1 MEINSPTLFIEINSS
16 EYIFTAGDKVE
27 DNFQL
32 IYKHIS
38 PICGI
43 ENLRIIDFDLVLEDI
58 KKNIYLIEQ
67 KLNFIFKETIL
78 IIDNF
83 DRSFINLSGFKKL
96 NGSQLL
102 KENIIYILNSLKSE
116 IDQIENKKTILHIF
130 NSKYLL
136 DKKKVENLPIGLFG
150 NFYSHELSFCILNNN
165 DYSNLIKI
173 FDNCNLK
180 IKKILFKSFVEG
192 SIISNENTD
201 LNTFFQIKINENN
214 SQIFFF
220 EDDSLKFEQNFN
232 FGLDLILRD
241 ISRITSLKKDIIKNI
256 IKNIELTKNIAK
268 DELVEKELFENYN
281 YIKIKKKLILEI
293 AEARIEEYLEIML
306 IKNINFASYNK
317 KDKIIFFVISNKSY
331 LKCFKSLFQYFF
343 TNNNNLNFKLKESIA
358 TEDLMNNTSQ
368 LVHYGWKKEAIPIA
382 PIKKSVIARLF
393 EVLFN

>member
-1 MEINSPTLFIEINSS
+1 MEINSPTLFIEINNS

-38 PICGI
+38 PIRGI

-78 IIDNF
+78 IINNF

-102 KENIIYILNSLKSE
+102 KENIIYILNSLKSK

-150 NFYSHELSFCILNNN
+150 NFYSHELSFCVLNNN

-256 IKNIELTKNIAK
+256 INNIEPTKNIAK
-268 DELVEKELFENYN
+268 DELVEKELFVNQN

-317 KDKIIFFVISNKSY
+317 KDKIIFFVISNKSH
-331 LKCFKSLFQYFF
+331 LRCFKSLFQYFF
-343 TNNNNLNFKLKESIA
+343 SNNNNLNFKLKESIA
-358 TEDLMNNTSQ
+358 TEDLMNSTSQ

-382 PIKKSVIARLF
+382 PIRKSVIARLF

>member
-1 MEINSPTLFIEINSS
+1 MKINSPTLFIEINNS

-38 PICGI
+38 PIRGI

-78 IIDNF
+78 VINNF

-102 KENIIYILNSLKSE
+102 KENIIYILNSLKSK

-150 NFYSHELSFCILNNN
+150 NFYSHELSFCVLNNN

-256 IKNIELTKNIAK
+256 INNIEPTNNIAK
-268 DELVEKELFENYN
+268 DELVEKELFENQN

-317 KDKIIFFVISNKSY
+317 KDKITFFVISNKSH
-331 LKCFKSLFQYFF
+331 LKCFKSLFQYFLS
-343 TNNNNLNFKLKESIA
+343 NNNNLNFKLKESIT
-358 TEDLMNNTSQ
+358 TEDLMNSTSQ

-382 PIKKSVIARLF
+382 PIRKSVIARLF

>member
-1 MEINSPTLFIEINSS
+1 MKINSPTLFIEINNS

-38 PICGI
+38 PIRGI

-78 IIDNF
+78 VINNF

-102 KENIIYILNSLKSE
+102 KENIIYILNSLKSK

-150 NFYSHELSFCILNNN
+150 NFYSHELSFCVLNNN

-241 ISRITSLKKDIIKNI
+241 ISRITSLKKNIIKNI
-256 IKNIELTKNIAK
+256 INNIEPTNNITK
-268 DELVEKELFENYN
+268 DELVEKELFENQN

-317 KDKIIFFVISNKSY
+317 KDKIIFFVISNKSH
-331 LKCFKSLFQYFF
+331 LRCFKSLFQYFF
-343 TNNNNLNFKLKESIA
+343 SNNNNLNFKLKESIA
-358 TEDLMNNTSQ
+358 TEDLMNSTSQ

-382 PIKKSVIARLF
+382 PIRKSVIARLF

>member
-1 MEINSPTLFIEINSS
+1 M
-16 EYIFTAGDKVE
+16 K
-27 DNFQL
+27 
-32 IYKHIS
+32 
-38 PICGI
+38 
-43 ENLRIIDFDLVLEDI
+43 IIHKF
-58 KKNIYLIEQ
+58 
-67 KLNFIFKETIL
+67 
-78 IIDNF
+78 
-83 DRSFINLSGFKKL
+83 
-96 NGSQLL
+96 
-102 KENIIYILNSLKSE
+102 
-116 IDQIENKKTILHIF
+116 
-130 NSKYLL
+130 
-136 DKKKVENLPIGLFG
+136 
-150 NFYSHELSFCILNNN
+150 
-165 DYSNLIKI
+165 
-173 FDNCNLK
+173 
-180 IKKILFKSFVEG
+180 
-192 SIISNENTD
+192 
-201 LNTFFQIKINENN
+201 
-214 SQIFFF
+214 FFF

>member
-1 MEINSPTLFIEINSS
+1 MKINSPTLFIEINNS

-38 PICGI
+38 PIRGI
-43 ENLRIIDFDLVLEDI
+43 ENLRIIDFDIVLEDI

-78 IIDNF
+78 VINNF

-102 KENIIYILNSLKSE
+102 KENIIYILNSLKSK

-150 NFYSHELSFCILNNN
+150 NFYSHELSFCVLNNN

-241 ISRITSLKKDIIKNI
+241 ISRITSLKKNIIKNI
-256 IKNIELTKNIAK
+256 INNIEPTKNIAK
-268 DELVEKELFENYN
+268 DELVEKELFENQN

-293 AEARIEEYLEIML
+293 AEARIEEYMEIML

-317 KDKIIFFVISNKSY
+317 KDKITFFVISNKSY
-331 LKCFKSLFQYFF
+331 LKCFKSLFQYFLS
-343 TNNNNLNFKLKESIA
+343 NNNNLNFKLKESVT
-358 TEDLMNNTSQ
+358 TEDLMNSTSQ

-382 PIKKSVIARLF
+382 PIRKSVIARLF

>member
-1 MEINSPTLFIEINSS
+1 MEINSPTLFIEINNS

-38 PICGI
+38 PIRGI

-78 IIDNF
+78 IINNF

-102 KENIIYILNSLKSE
+102 KENIIYILNSLKSKV
-116 IDQIENKKTILHIF
+116 DQIENKKTILHIF

-150 NFYSHELSFCILNNN
+150 NFYSHELSFCVLNNN
-165 DYSNLIKI
+165 DYNNLIKI

-192 SIISNENTD
+192 SIISNKNTD

-256 IKNIELTKNIAK
+256 INNIEPTKNIAK
-268 DELVEKELFENYN
+268 DELVEKELFVNQN

-317 KDKIIFFVISNKSY
+317 KDKIIFFVISNKSH
-331 LKCFKSLFQYFF
+331 LKCFYSLFQYFLS
-343 TNNNNLNFKLKESIA
+343 NNNNLNFKLKESIA
-358 TEDLMNNTSQ
+358 TEDLMNSTSQ

-382 PIKKSVIARLF
+382 PIRKSVIARLF

>member
-1 MEINSPTLFIEINSS
+1 MEINSPTLFIEINNS

-38 PICGI
+38 PIRGI
-43 ENLRIIDFDLVLEDI
+43 ENLRIIDFDIVLEDI

-78 IIDNF
+78 VINNF

-102 KENIIYILNSLKSE
+102 KENIIYILNSLKSK

-150 NFYSHELSFCILNNN
+150 NFYSHELSFCVLNNN

-241 ISRITSLKKDIIKNI
+241 ISRITSLKKNIIKNI
-256 IKNIELTKNIAK
+256 INNIEPTNNITK
-268 DELVEKELFENYN
+268 DELVEKELFENQN

-293 AEARIEEYLEIML
+293 AEARIEEYMEIML

-317 KDKIIFFVISNKSY
+317 KDKITFFVISNKSY
-331 LKCFKSLFQYFF
+331 LKCFKSLFQYFLS
-343 TNNNNLNFKLKESIA
+343 NNNNLNFKLKESVT
-358 TEDLMNNTSQ
+358 TEDLMNSTSQ

-382 PIKKSVIARLF
+382 PIRKSVIARLF

>member
-220 EDDSLKFEQNFN
+220 
-232 FGLDLILRD
+232 
-241 ISRITSLKKDIIKNI
+241 
-256 IKNIELTKNIAK
+256 
-268 DELVEKELFENYN
+268 
-281 YIKIKKKLILEI
+281 
-293 AEARIEEYLEIML
+293 
-306 IKNINFASYNK
+306 
-317 KDKIIFFVISNKSY
+317 
-331 LKCFKSLFQYFF
+331 
-343 TNNNNLNFKLKESIA
+343 
-358 TEDLMNNTSQ
+358 
-368 LVHYGWKKEAIPIA
+368 
-382 PIKKSVIARLF
+382 
-393 EVLFN
+393 

>member
-1 MEINSPTLFIEINSS
+1 MEINSPTLFIEINNS
-16 EYIFTAGDKVE
+16 EYIFTAGDMVE

-38 PICGI
+38 PIRGI

-78 IIDNF
+78 IINNF

-102 KENIIYILNSLKSE
+102 KENIIYILNSLKSK

-150 NFYSHELSFCILNNN
+150 NFYSHELSFCVLNNN

-256 IKNIELTKNIAK
+256 INNIEPTKNIVK
-268 DELVEKELFENYN
+268 DELVEKELFENQN

-317 KDKIIFFVISNKSY
+317 KDKIIFFVISNKSH
-331 LKCFKSLFQYFF
+331 LRCFKSLFQYFF
-343 TNNNNLNFKLKESIA
+343 SNNNNLNFKLKESIA
-358 TEDLMNNTSQ
+358 TEDLMNSTSQ
-368 LVHYGWKKEAIPIA
+368 LVQYGWKKEAIPIA
-382 PIKKSVIARLF
+382 PIRKSVIARLF

>member
-1 MEINSPTLFIEINSS
+1 MEINSPTLFIEINNS

-38 PICGI
+38 PIRGI

-78 IIDNF
+78 IINNF

-102 KENIIYILNSLKSE
+102 KENIIYILNSLKSK

-150 NFYSHELSFCILNNN
+150 DFYSHELSFCVLNNN

-220 EDDSLKFEQNFN
+220 ENDSLKFEQNFN

-256 IKNIELTKNIAK
+256 INNIEPTKNIVK
-268 DELVEKELFENYN
+268 DELVEKELFENQN

-317 KDKIIFFVISNKSY
+317 KDKIIFFVISNKSH
-331 LKCFKSLFQYFF
+331 LRCFKSLFQYFF
-343 TNNNNLNFKLKESIA
+343 SNNNNLNFKLKESIA
-358 TEDLMNNTSQ
+358 TEDLMNSTSQ

-382 PIKKSVIARLF
+382 PIRKSVIARLF

>member
-1 MEINSPTLFIEINSS
+1 MKINSPTLFIEINNS

-38 PICGI
+38 PIRGI
-43 ENLRIIDFDLVLEDI
+43 ENLRIIDFDIVLEDI

-78 IIDNF
+78 VINNF

-102 KENIIYILNSLKSE
+102 KENIIYILNSLKSK

-150 NFYSHELSFCILNNN
+150 NFYSHELSFCVLNNN

-241 ISRITSLKKDIIKNI
+241 ISRITSLKKNIIKNI
-256 IKNIELTKNIAK
+256 INNIEPTNNITK
-268 DELVEKELFENYN
+268 DELVEKELFENQN

-293 AEARIEEYLEIML
+293 AEARIEEYMEIML

-317 KDKIIFFVISNKSY
+317 KDKITFFVISNKSY
-331 LKCFKSLFQYFF
+331 LKCFKSLFQYFLS
-343 TNNNNLNFKLKESIA
+343 NNNNLNFKLKESVT
-358 TEDLMNNTSQ
+358 TEDLMNSTSQ

-382 PIKKSVIARLF
+382 PIRKSVIARLF